1 MQKKKLVEFVMFL
14 AAAAAVCPASAEE
27 SYWRGEINAAGNYVD
42 DPIAQSSFT
51 NSAFWSL
58 TKDVRPIV
66 YDDTFHDLT
75 VDYYILNGKTLRV
88 PRLVTSEWK
97 GKSLHVG
104 SNAQRQTATFA
115 FCSID
120 PNPTTTTFHNDGLVL
135 ERGLIAQFNN
145 SQGIIKGKVQV
156 LSTQSDRMTSTIN
169 NNLGTGGGADPRKI
183 GLDFQCPVSGPAT
196 AWWVLSTQYGYDGN
210 GNVSKSSYRFTDLT
224 NYFGTIELREFYSY
238 SEKKTKDRYVR
249 LISASDIGGTVLMR
263 RRTILEPDTPQS
275 DMKIANLTLDPDAIL
290 ALNYSAGKSAVI
302 TVTNTLTISRP
313 VQVIAAHGASIA
325 YADAFDVPLLKAPRG
340 VTLNVNDFTIH
351 DYNDTTPPATY
362 DAFNHVGFHV
372 ETDADGLSTLY
383 VRKYPRIELT
393 VGDGYNVDKTDGS
406 GGKETRV
413 SFAKEGAYTNRW
425 EDGRWPHADSDYCVW
440 AERALRTPT
449 GSNTFAGHALTLGNK
464 ALLTGRGKLVEVADL
479 RLIGNVVLTDYATGD
494 NGDGANALNP
504 FAGSGTLRYT
514 GRIRIRNDGY
524 TGGSEKIEVKASS
537 GRYIRIDSE
546 ISGRGRIDVF
556 GVYEAQTYAGQVG
569 WVEFAGLNTNWLGC
583 VKVSCA
589 TKVDTAR
596 NVNMPSMAN
605 CEKFVITDPRNLGAP
620 FSSFVYNALQLECYS
635 QLWPRST
642 MTLDDPTRGIYVNG
656 VGRFLV
662 SNVTFTVK
670 ERITYN
676 GELIKEG
683 PGRLRLGGSLDPLFS
698 ASGATTPTVDKNKF
712 TVMGGEL
719 EPLNACV
726 FNGVA
731 ITFSNDTAV
740 VLSPQENTTA
750 GVGLY
755 GMLNLNGGSISV
767 PEGTVKVKI
776 ENTGNL
782 AKPPSK
788 DFLLPLCT
796 VADAATAEALKEKF
810 VAVGGSPWR
819 GYPLMGWTTRVN
831 TGDNAGSV
839 TLGLAFGSPGTMV
852 LFR

>member
-1 MQKKKLVEFVMFL
+1 MQKKKLVGFAVVL
-14 AAAAAVCPASAEE
+14 AAAAAVCPVLATE
-27 SYWRGEINAAGNYVD
+27 SYWYGEINAAGNYVA
-42 DPIAQSSFT
+42 DPMGQSSFT

-66 YDDTFHDLT
+66 YDSSFQDST
-75 VDYYILNGKTLRV
+75 VDYVLLGYGSVNTIRL
-88 PRLVTSEWK
+88 PRLATSEWR

-104 SNAQRQTATFA
+104 SHAKGRSVTLA
-115 FCSID
+115 FCSIN
-120 PNPTTTTFHNDGLVL
+120 PTPTTTTFHNDGLVL
-135 ERGLIAQFNN
+135 ERGLVAQFND
-145 SQGIIKGKVQV
+145 SQAIIKGRVQV
-156 LSTQSDRMTSTIN
+156 LSTQSDKMNSTIN

-196 AWWVLSTQYGYDGN
+196 AWWVLSTQYGYEGN
-210 GNVSKSSYRFTDLT
+210 GNASKSTYRFSDLT
-224 NYFGTIELREFYSY
+224 NYFGTIELREFYGY
-238 SEKKTKDRYVR
+238 SETRTKDRYVR
-249 LISASDIGGTVLMR
+249 LISAGDIGGTVLMR

-275 DMKIANLTLDPDAIL
+275 DMKVANLTLEPESIL

-302 TVTNTLTISRP
+302 TVTNALTIHRP
-313 VQVIAAHGASIA
+313 VQVIVAHGVSIA

-351 DYNDTTPPATY
+351 DYNDTMPPATY

-383 VRKYPRIELT
+383 VRKYPRIHLT
-393 VGDGYNVDKTDGS
+393 VTDGFNE
-406 GGKETRV
+406 KRV
-413 SFAKEGAYTNRW
+413 SFARENNTSNGWSNALYPDPAN
-425 EDGRWPHADSDYCVW
+425 DYYVDSGRL
-440 AERALRTPT
+440 LRTPM
-449 GSNTFAGHALTLGNK
+449 GSNTFAGHALTLNG
-464 ALLTGRGKLVEVADL
+464 ASLTGRGKIVEVADL
-479 RLIGNVVLTDYATGD
+479 RLIGNATLTDYATGD
-494 NGDGANALNP
+494 LGDGANALNP

-514 GRIRIRNDGY
+514 GRIRMRNNGF
-524 TGGSEKIEVKASS
+524 TGGSEKVEVATSV
-537 GRYIRIDSE
+537 GRYLRIDSE
-546 ISGRGRIDVF
+546 ISGRGRITVH
-556 GVYEAQTYAGQVG
+556 GYYENQNYAGQVG
-569 WVEFAGLNTNWLGC
+569 WVELAGLNTNWQGC
-583 VKVSCA
+583 VRVYCD

-605 CEKFVITDPRNLGAP
+605 CQKFVITDPRNLGAP
-620 FSSFVYNALQLECYS
+620 FTNFVYNALQLETYS
-635 QLWPRST
+635 QFWPRST
-642 MTLDDPTRGIYVNG
+642 MTLDDATHGIYVNG

-698 ASGATTPTVDKNKF
+698 ASGATTPTANKNKF

-731 ITFSNDTAV
+731 MTFSNDTAV
-740 VLSPQENTTA
+740 VLSPQPNTTA

-776 ENTGNL
+776 ENGNGM

-810 VAVGGSPWR
+810 VVDGGSPWR
-819 GYPLMGWTTRVN
+819 GYPLAGWATRVN
-831 TGDNAGSV
+831 TGANAGSV
-839 TLGLAFGSPGTMV
+839 TLGLVFGGPGTTV

>member
-1 MQKKKLVEFVMFL
+1 MG
-14 AAAAAVCPASAEE
+14 AAVSVRAEE
-27 SYWRGEINAAGNYVD
+27 SYWYGEINAAGNYVD

-135 ERGLIAQFNN
+135 ERGLVAQFNN

-351 DYNDTTPPATY
+351 DYNDTTPPIAY

-383 VRKYPRIELT
+383 VRKYPRIHLT
-393 VGDGYNVDKTDGS
+393 IADGNSDK
-406 GGKETRV
+406 RV
-413 SFAKEGAYTNRW
+413 SFARENNTSNGWSNALYPDPAN
-425 EDGRWPHADSDYCVW
+425 DYYVGSS
-440 AERALRTPT
+440 RPLRTPT
-449 GSNTFAGHALTLGNK
+449 GSNTFAGHALTLGDG
-464 ALLTGRGKLVEVADL
+464 ASLTGRGRLVAVDDM
-479 RLIGNVVLTDYATGD
+479 RPIGNTILTDYATGD
-494 NGDGANALNP
+494 VGDGANALNP

-514 GRIRIRNDGY
+514 GRIRLRNNGF
-524 TGGSEKIEVKASS
+524 TGGSEAVEVKMSI
-537 GRYIRIDSE
+537 GRYIRVESE
-546 ISGRGRIDVF
+546 ISGRGRINVHA
-556 GVYEAQTYAGQVG
+556 YWENQNHAEQVG

-583 VKVSCA
+583 TRVYCDSK
-589 TKVDTAR
+589 TDTTR
-596 NVNMPSMAN
+596 NFTMPSMAN
-605 CEKFVITDPRNLGAP
+605 SPKLVVNDPRNLGGS
-620 FSSFVYNALQLECYS
+620 FTNFVYNALQLECYS

-642 MTLDDPTRGIYVNG
+642 MTLDDATRGIYVNG

-683 PGRLRLGGSLDPLFS
+683 PGRLCLGGSLDPLFS
-698 ASGATTPTVDKNKF
+698 ASGATTPTADKNKF

-731 ITFSNDTAV
+731 MTFSNDTAV
-740 VLSPQENTTA
+740 VLSPQPDTTA

-776 ENTGNL
+776 ENGNGM

-796 VADAATAEALKEKF
+796 VADAATAEALTSKF
-810 VAVGGSPWR
+810 VLEGGSPWR
-819 GYPLMGWTTRVN
+819 GYPVNGWATRVN
-831 TGDNAGSV
+831 TGANAGSV
-839 TLGLAFGSPGTMV
+839 TRSRPTC
-852 LFR
+852 RTS

>member
-1 MQKKKLVEFVMFL
+1 MG
-14 AAAAAVCPASAEE
+14 AAVSVRAEE
-27 SYWRGEINAAGNYVD
+27 SYWYGEINAAGNYVD

-135 ERGLIAQFNN
+135 ERGLVAQFNN

-351 DYNDTTPPATY
+351 DYNDTTPPIAY

-383 VRKYPRIELT
+383 VRKYPRIHLT
-393 VGDGYNVDKTDGS
+393 IADGNSDK
-406 GGKETRV
+406 RV
-413 SFAKEGAYTNRW
+413 SFARENNTSNGWSNALYPDPAN
-425 EDGRWPHADSDYCVW
+425 DYYVGSS
-440 AERALRTPT
+440 RPLRTPT
-449 GSNTFAGHALTLGNK
+449 GSNTFAGHALTLGDG
-464 ALLTGRGKLVEVADL
+464 ASLTGRGRLVAVDDM
-479 RLIGNVVLTDYATGD
+479 RLIGNTILTDYATGD
-494 NGDGANALNP
+494 VGDGANALNP

-514 GRIRIRNDGY
+514 GRIRLRNNGF
-524 TGGSEKIEVKASS
+524 TGGSEAVEVKMSI
-537 GRYIRIDSE
+537 GRYIRVESE
-546 ISGRGRIDVF
+546 ISGRGRIDVH
-556 GVYEAQTYAGQVG
+556 GYWENQNHADQVG
-569 WVEFAGLNTNWLGC
+569 WVELAALNTNWLGC
-583 VKVSCA
+583 
-589 TKVDTAR
+589 
-596 NVNMPSMAN
+596 
-605 CEKFVITDPRNLGAP
+605 
-620 FSSFVYNALQLECYS
+620 
-635 QLWPRST
+635 
-642 MTLDDPTRGIYVNG
+642 TREVRDHRPAQP
-656 VGRFLV
+656 GRFLH
-662 SNVTFTVK
+662 
-670 ERITYN
+670 E
-676 GELIKEG
+676 
-683 PGRLRLGGSLDPLFS
+683 LRLQRAPARVLRAAVAARDDDAGRRLARHLRERH
-698 ASGATTPTVDKNKF
+698 GA
-712 TVMGGEL
+712 
-719 EPLNACV
+719 
-726 FNGVA
+726 
-731 ITFSNDTAV
+731 
-740 VLSPQENTTA
+740 
-750 GVGLY
+750 
-755 GMLNLNGGSISV
+755 V
-767 PEGTVKVKI
+767 PR
-776 ENTGNL
+776 L
-782 AKPPSK
+782 
-788 DFLLPLCT
+788 
-796 VADAATAEALKEKF
+796 
-810 VAVGGSPWR
+810 
-819 GYPLMGWTTRVN
+819 
-831 TGDNAGSV
+831 
-839 TLGLAFGSPGTMV
+839 
-852 LFR
+852 

>member
-14 AAAAAVCPASAEE
+14 AAAAAVCPARAEE
-27 SYWRGEINAAGNYVD
+27 SYWYGEINAAGNYVA
-42 DPIAQSSFT
+42 DPMVQSSFT

-58 TKDVRPIV
+58 TMDVRPIV
-66 YDDTFHDLT
+66 YDGSFQDPA
-75 VDYYILNGKTLRV
+75 VDYYLVGNFACRTPRLATSEWNGKTL
-88 PRLVTSEWK
+88 
-97 GKSLHVG
+97 HVG
-104 SNAQRQTATFA
+104 SQALGKSSTLA
-115 FCSID
+115 FCAI
-120 PNPTTTTFHNDGLVL
+120 NPTPITVTFHNDGLVL
-135 ERGLIAQFNN
+135 ERGLLSQYNN
-145 SQGIIKGKVQV
+145 TQASIKGKVQV
-156 LSTQSDRMTSTIN
+156 LSTQANKIVSTIN
-169 NNLGTGGGADPRKI
+169 NNIGTANGTADPRKI

-196 AWWVLSTQYGYDGN
+196 AWWIFSTQYDHTSN
-210 GNVSKSSYRFTDLT
+210 GDLTSDTGISSYRFTDLT
-224 NYFGTIELREFYSY
+224 NYFGTLEFREFYNY
-238 SEKKTKDRYVR
+238 SEKQTKERHVR
-249 LISASDIGGTVLMR
+249 LISAGDIGGTVLMR

-275 DMKIANLTLDPDAIL
+275 DMKVANLTLDAEAIL
-290 ALNYSAGKSAVI
+290 ALNYDAATGDSAVI
-302 TVTNTLTISRP
+302 TVTNTLTIHRP
-313 VQVIAAHGASIA
+313 IQVVAAYGISVTQTA
-325 YADAFDVPLLKAPRG
+325 AFDVPLLKAPRG
-340 VTLNVNDFTIH
+340 VTLNAADFTIH
-351 DYNDTTPPATY
+351 DYNGTTPPVNY

-383 VRKYPRIELT
+383 VRKYPRIHLT
-393 VGDGYNVDKTDGS
+393 IADGNSDK
-406 GGKETRV
+406 RV
-413 SFAKEGAYTNRW
+413 SFARENNTSNGWSNALYPDPAN
-425 EDGRWPHADSDYCVW
+425 DYYVGSS
-440 AERALRTPT
+440 RPLRTPM
-449 GSNTFAGHALTLGNK
+449 GSNTFAGHALTLGDG
-464 ALLTGRGKLVEVADL
+464 ASLTGRGRLVAVDDL
-479 RLIGNVVLTDYATGD
+479 RLIGNTILTDYATGD
-494 NGDGANALNP
+494 AGDGANALNP

-514 GRIRIRNDGY
+514 GRIRLRNNGF
-524 TGGSEKIEVKASS
+524 TGGSEAVEVKMSI
-537 GRYIRIDSE
+537 GRYIRVESE
-546 ISGRGRIDVF
+546 ISGRGRINVHA
-556 GVYEAQTYAGQVG
+556 YWENQNHAEQVG

-583 VKVSCA
+583 TRVYCDSK
-589 TKVDTAR
+589 TDTTR
-596 NVNMPSMAN
+596 NFTMPSMAN
-605 CEKFVITDPRNLGAP
+605 SPKLVVNDPRNLGGS
-620 FSSFVYNALQLECYS
+620 FTNFVYNALQLECYS

-642 MTLDDPTRGIYVNG
+642 MTLDDATRGIYVNG

-698 ASGATTPTVDKNKF
+698 ASGATVPAADKNKF

-731 ITFSNDTAV
+731 MTFSNNTAV
-740 VLSPQENTTA
+740 VLSPQQNTTA

-810 VAVGGSPWR
+810 VVVGGSPWR
-819 GYPLMGWTTRVN
+819 GYPLTGWTTRVN
-831 TGDNAGSV
+831 TGANAGSV
-839 TLGLAFGSPGTMV
+839 TLGLAFGSPGTTV
-852 LFR
+852 IFR

>member
-1 MQKKKLVEFVMFL
+1 MQKNKLVRFAMTL
-14 AAAAAVCPASAEE
+14 AAAAAVCPAFATE
-27 SYWRGEINAAGNYVD
+27 SYWYGEINAAGNYVA
-42 DPIAQSSFT
+42 DPMGQSSFT

-66 YDDTFHDLT
+66 YDGSFQDPT
-75 VDYYILNGKTLRV
+75 VDYYLVGNFACRT
-88 PRLVTSEWK
+88 PRLATSEWN

-104 SNAQRQTATFA
+104 SQALGKNSTLA
-115 FCSID
+115 FCAI
-120 PNPTTTTFHNDGLVL
+120 NPTPITVTFHNDGLVL
-135 ERGLIAQFNN
+135 ERGMFSQYNN
-145 SQGIIKGKVQV
+145 TQASIKGKVQV
-156 LSTQSDRMTSTIN
+156 LSTQANKIVSTIN
-169 NNLGTGGGADPRKI
+169 NNIGTANGAADPRKI
-183 GLDFQCPVSGPAT
+183 GLDIQGPVSGPAT
-196 AWWVLSTQYGYDGN
+196 AWWVFSTQYDHTSN
-210 GNVSKSSYRFTDLT
+210 GDLTSDTGISSYRFTDLT
-224 NYFGTIELREFYSY
+224 NYFGTLEFREFYNTN
-238 SEKKTKDRYVR
+238 EKQTKERHVR
-249 LISASDIGGTVLMR
+249 LISAGDIGGTVLMR

-275 DMKIANLTLDPDAIL
+275 DMKVANLTLDAEAIL
-290 ALNYSAGKSAVI
+290 ALNYDAATGDSAVI
-302 TVTNTLTISRP
+302 TVTNTLTIHRP
-313 VQVIAAHGASIA
+313 IQVVAAYGISVAQA
-325 YADAFDVPLLKAPRG
+325 AAFDVPLLKAPRG
-340 VTLNVNDFTIH
+340 VTLNAADFTIH
-351 DYNDTTPPATY
+351 DYNGTTPPAIY

-383 VRKYPRIELT
+383 VRKYPRIHLT
-393 VGDGYNVDKTDGS
+393 GGDGNKVA
-406 GGKETRV
+406 V
-413 SFAKEGAYTNRW
+413 SFAKEGSLTNKW
-425 EDGRWPHADSDYCVW
+425 SNGLWPSAGNDYYVDSG
-440 AERALRTPT
+440 RALRTPM
-449 GSNTFAGHALTLGNK
+449 GSNTFAGHALTMGGNS
-464 ALLTGRGKLVEVADL
+464 APLTGRGKLVAVDDL
-479 RLIGNVVLTDYATGD
+479 RLIGSAVLTDYATGD
-494 NGDGANALNP
+494 VGDGANALNP

-514 GRIRIRNDGY
+514 GRIRVRNNGF
-524 TGGSEKIEVKASS
+524 TGGSEKVEVKMSI
-537 GRYIRIDSE
+537 GRYIRIESE
-546 ISGRGRIDVF
+546 ISGRGRIDVY
-556 GVYEAQTYAGQVG
+556 GYNEDQNHADQVG
-569 WVEFAGLNTNWLGC
+569 WVEFANLNTNWQGC
-583 VKVSCA
+583 VKVWCQSA
-589 TKVDTAR
+589 TNAAR
-596 NVNMPSMAN
+596 QVAMPSMAN
-605 CEKFVITDPRNLGAP
+605 SAKLVLNDPRNLGGS
-620 FSSFVYNALQLECYS
+620 FTNFVYNALQLECYS

-642 MTLDDPTRGIYVNG
+642 MTLDDATRGIYVNG

-698 ASGATTPTVDKNKF
+698 ASGATAPTADKNKF

-731 ITFSNDTAV
+731 MTFSNNTAV
-740 VLSPQENTTA
+740 VLCPQSDTTA

-776 ENTGNL
+776 ENAGNM

-796 VADAATAEALKEKF
+796 VADAATAEALKAKF
-810 VAVGGSPWR
+810 VVDGGSPWR
-819 GYPLMGWTTRVN
+819 GYPLTGWTTRVN